1 MRNRR
6 QAAANQATAD
16 AVIVKIN
23 AIGTVAYT
31 AESKAKIDEAR
42 TAYDALTEA
51 SYDSLLTG
59 SNTETTVENALVLS
73 LGKNGVWFYK
83 YSGTLGANKAYLAQ

>member
-6 QAAANQATAD
+6 QAAANQA
-16 AVIVKIN
+16 
-23 AIGTVAYT
+23 
-31 AESKAKIDEAR
+31 
-42 TAYDALTEA
+42 AYDALTEA

-59 SNTETTVENALVLS
+59 SDRETTVENVLVLS